1 MAQNPDIR
9 VVVGTNKVETIST
22 IESDLKE
29 VAAQISGGPNKPL
42 VTVGVDV
49 DASRKL
55 FESQLGEITKGVT
68 TGANTQLN
76 VTPNVNIDTNAIL
89 QSLGKVAAAMKNV
102 DTTSSQ
108 TTKKLTDE
116 RRAEIRQMADES
128 VALIQ
133 KISKSYEKL
142 TDLVSNRKIS
152 SKSLQNVLD
161 SLSSAYSGAFS
172 WTGNLNTSEKR
183 YFDAYKKTFNSSSD
197 YTKAIDIINSR
208 NAVYTGEFSA
218 GLMNSLSSV
227 KTTTKTSGLLAGIEP
242 VKYIDGASQAIAK
255 EAEVVTTSNAVLDQ
269 HSSAMESAIQ
279 AEAQKAQQ
287 SQATATAVAAETTA
301 LNNASNAAKQHA
313 KTIQVTTNQNID
325 EFERQVIEMARAN
338 AQISNYKI
346 ESIQAIASTNHETG
360 ESTIAGAYMTY
371 RNPENGMLYGAR
383 YGLMPVDPDDIEG
396 EQQLVLLQESMIE
409 NQKQYNAELE
419 RTNNLRDTSVNKLTK
434 QLNADQLKFLDP
446 NAAKTLAGTS
456 FKDTVQ
462 TDYNNLAERINSLKT
477 FQGTAA
483 QIKAEVNAIVAEM
496 NGFEAKAKSLQQSQ
510 YQATSLASKNLE
522 TNQKIQRERFEKL
535 KQDFENTG
543 IEDAG
548 FSTELSKGIE
558 GLLSQDKGVKKAA
571 DHISLLRAELQR
583 LVSVNKTLTQQTRKG
598 NTFYNNRLQSV
609 ANIKAQV
616 EQSPLLPNG
625 KTRDDAI
632 SYVDDVQKKIET
644 LRTSQDAFSTESKAK
659 VDSLVK
665 SLREYVKELENAA
678 QIKPADAADTIA
690 GYNKKQKEQWAN
702 YNTNKNTDTPW
713 NRDYLTSLNESEN
726 TLANLNQLYNQY
738 QAEQDK
744 SSASARELWSE
755 IQRLNKAYIEQF
767 ESVKQ
772 AEKGTK
778 ADIAAKKQAAN
789 IQKKAASAYNELRT
803 FGRNND
809 RLFGNKDLTDQYN
822 GLADELLALS
832 KNTSATSED
841 FDKLA
846 KSVAEFKA
854 RVTDAG
860 MTGNSFLTKLR
871 SQFEKLGVYFSGAAI
886 WNAINRGTREM
897 ISDVIELDTAM
908 TELKKVTDETAGT
921 YNKFLDNA
929 SVRAKTLGATLTDVV
944 TATADFARL
953 GYSMDDAAN
962 LADAAIIYKNVG
974 DGIEDISDAS
984 SSIISTMKAF
994 GIAAGDAMSI
1004 VDKFNEVA
1012 NRFSITAS
1020 GLGEALVRSASSL
1033 SAAGNTLDESIG
1045 LIVAANNVLQDP
1057 ETVGTSLRTIAMR
1070 LRNTAGE
1077 LETLGED
1084 ADGAAESVTKL
1095 QTQLLNLTGGKVDI
1109 MANADTFKSTY
1120 AIMQE
1125 LAGVWNEISD
1135 KAKADI
1141 TRLVA
1146 GTRQGNAL
1154 NAILTNMAEGSKATS
1169 TALNSLGSA
1178 TAENE
1183 KYLNSI
1189 KGRMAELSAEFET
1202 LSKNTV
1208 DSDLIKWFVDAGT
1221 SILEFAN
1228 DAGGL
1233 IPILTTIA
1241 TIIGVKNAGN
1251 IVSGAEGLI
1260 NTLSNAADKILGL
1273 GDATKSTGNGL
1284 IDFGNI
1290 LFKTEGNLGAWA
1302 LGVGAATAIIGGLC
1316 IYLEN
1321 EARLERERRKAALEN
1336 ISTFEQL
1343 KDSTDSYRERIAD
1356 LTAQLENEN
1365 ISQEDAYNARKQ
1377 LLEIQKQIIDGYGKE
1392 AGAIDLVTKA
1402 SNDSKQ
1408 AMLDAA
1414 LVKAATQLQAENAD
1428 QVSEARKNLLTKG
1441 TSTVELKNS
1450 MPFEQLKNIISKYG
1464 DNIYWQGSYWNI
1476 LGTQDQR
1483 INILTDLSNEL
1494 AQYGDA
1500 FQNEREQI
1508 SKLIKDIKT
1517 DDYSDYKDI
1526 IESDIINVKAILDDG
1541 YKRLYNGINDTIAQY
1556 EEAIARNDKE
1566 GVASALTSLLDLR
1579 DTIQYVADDN
1589 LDAQYFQ
1596 DLIEPFTAAINSNEF
1611 DKALKEPTSKVREKI
1626 ADAFNLIAVDK
1637 GTIDDVD
1644 LRGLI
1649 STYGNVNDIQTIS
1662 SAGVKTLIDLCDE
1675 YSITVDDLVES
1686 LTDLGLIEENVQAK
1700 EDAAAIA
1707 QQKRTDAINT
1717 AIDNYNSKIA
1727 EANKLFAESSL
1738 NPDGTVSTGYYDSL
1752 VESGS
1757 DLLDVLTRAYD
1768 ELGNFKG
1775 WQIDS
1780 SAMDKYISD
1789 LTDAAASTLKA
1800 NDALS
1805 EQYAQLVQYVGASGY
1820 ATTRI
1825 AELADK
1831 QETLGEAYKKSTQDE
1846 QFTLAEMQKLK
1857 NEFPQLSFAIDETT
1871 GMYKLNGDSALA
1883 LVDKNFELI
1892 KSLSE
1897 LKLAYVNLANEQK
1910 MQDYNGWGKEQTKQ
1924 VMKSITKFI
1933 DDNNIQSLSE
1943 YAWLVGKESGRLD
1956 NEAYNQFIEGYINAR
1971 NEIDA
1976 AQAEYDT
1983 LKEMTPLRWQKEAAE
1998 AAAKNSESQFE
2009 KLKKQLDLEKS
2020 AFENGITLDPQFIQ
2034 FNLTT
2039 MSDYYNKLAKIA
2051 KDGYAAQELDAVE
2064 YQNYLI
2070 EVAQGLGQVDTYST
2084 RTAQLD
2090 LEKEALD
2097 AKFTLDEEY
2106 RKYDIASEK
2115 DYWETKL
2122 QLAKD
2127 AYARGEIDA
2136 NEYQKTV
2143 IAAYTGAREA
2153 DDKEYSDQLT
2163 ALNNEKKKIEAGMA
2177 WDTSVLTDL
2186 SDYYDKFAQI
2196 NEDRF
2201 EKNLITASEYVDSLI
2216 EIFKGRN
2223 DLLNKTI
2230 SDFEHD
2236 IYLTQ
2241 QDTTQNGGNAPG
2253 LKQRN
2258 NAKLLST
2265 YETLQTIVHQAAEEY
2280 RASMSGVMSEIEI
2293 EHSEYIVNL
2302 QKQWWSYQDSINQIN
2317 EEIFTDSLDAYNDY
2331 IKRRNKFAMWG
2342 SDNELAA
2349 YRRAMRSLKQ
2359 SYDNDLID
2367 YKRYLTEKLNL
2378 LESMYDAEQD
2388 RQQAYV
2394 NAVVDQ
2400 LETEKEALEKQLE
2413 LYEEQRDNY
2422 DTTVSTVVSVI
2433 DERIKALQEENDE
2446 LDKQVQLQKALEEL
2460 ELARTQQNKHIYVE
2474 GAGFQ
2479 WMADEKAIKDAQEA
2493 YDELRKQT
2501 EFNDEI
2507 DALEKLK
2514 EAWQNTVDSYEK
2526 ARDEEIAARI
2536 LGNDWR
2542 EMLNQQMV
2550 EVEKGGSDSLIYIKT
2565 LENTKLADFAKQY
2578 SDIRDQLDE
2587 KVEGSTAFQIKQTE
2601 DMITEW
2607 NKALDSI
2614 NKNYEQYEGLLD
2626 YVKEFEGANYEERKA
2641 MLKSFVDD
2649 SVSRLNELRNA
2660 VEEADRALSAFNDGG
2675 YGVGQTD
2682 LVSRMKANSAE
2693 WYTADDTRRKEL
2705 EAENKAIGNVLGWT
2719 RDDASGVWYDENG
2732 DRAYNLGLDNQ
2743 KTQQTEADDPL
2754 LVNAMKANSA
2764 EWHTASP
2771 ERRKQLEAENES
2783 IGEAL
2788 GWVKDPETGVWY
2800 KKNGVRAYGHGG
2812 VVDTTGLALL
2822 HGKPT
2827 QAETVFNASDS
2838 AKLYEYVHSVPS
2850 LVQDL
2855 ISRLNMNPNIKKSGD
2870 SESSV
2875 TIKEIHLHDVQNV
2888 DGLADAIV
2896 RTLPMKLNQK
2906 LNKNR

>member
-1 MAQNPDIR
+1 
-9 VVVGTNKVETIST
+9 
-22 IESDLKE
+22 
-29 VAAQISGGPNKPL
+29 
-42 VTVGVDV
+42 
-49 DASRKL
+49 
-55 FESQLGEITKGVT
+55 
-68 TGANTQLN
+68 
-76 VTPNVNIDTNAIL
+76 
-89 QSLGKVAAAMKNV
+89 
-102 DTTSSQ
+102 
-108 TTKKLTDE
+108 
-116 RRAEIRQMADES
+116 
-128 VALIQ
+128 
-133 KISKSYEKL
+133 
-142 TDLVSNRKIS
+142 
-152 SKSLQNVLD
+152 
-161 SLSSAYSGAFS
+161 
-172 WTGNLNTSEKR
+172 
-183 YFDAYKKTFNSSSD
+183 
-197 YTKAIDIINSR
+197 
-208 NAVYTGEFSA
+208 
-218 GLMNSLSSV
+218 
-227 KTTTKTSGLLAGIEP
+227 
-242 VKYIDGASQAIAK
+242 
-255 EAEVVTTSNAVLDQ
+255 
-269 HSSAMESAIQ
+269 
-279 AEAQKAQQ
+279 
-287 SQATATAVAAETTA
+287 
-301 LNNASNAAKQHA
+301 
-313 KTIQVTTNQNID
+313 
-325 EFERQVIEMARAN
+325 
-338 AQISNYKI
+338 
-346 ESIQAIASTNHETG
+346 
-360 ESTIAGAYMTY
+360 
-371 RNPENGMLYGAR
+371 
-383 YGLMPVDPDDIEG
+383 
-396 EQQLVLLQESMIE
+396 
-409 NQKQYNAELE
+409 
-419 RTNNLRDTSVNKLTK
+419 
-434 QLNADQLKFLDP
+434 
-446 NAAKTLAGTS
+446 
-456 FKDTVQ
+456 
-462 TDYNNLAERINSLKT
+462 
-477 FQGTAA
+477 
-483 QIKAEVNAIVAEM
+483 
-496 NGFEAKAKSLQQSQ
+496 
-510 YQATSLASKNLE
+510 
-522 TNQKIQRERFEKL
+522 
-535 KQDFENTG
+535 
-543 IEDAG
+543 
-548 FSTELSKGIE
+548 
-558 GLLSQDKGVKKAA
+558 
-571 DHISLLRAELQR
+571 
-583 LVSVNKTLTQQTRKG
+583 
-598 NTFYNNRLQSV
+598 
-609 ANIKAQV
+609 
-616 EQSPLLPNG
+616 
-625 KTRDDAI
+625 
-632 SYVDDVQKKIET
+632 
-644 LRTSQDAFSTESKAK
+644 
-659 VDSLVK
+659 
-665 SLREYVKELENAA
+665 
-678 QIKPADAADTIA
+678 
-690 GYNKKQKEQWAN
+690 
-702 YNTNKNTDTPW
+702 
-713 NRDYLTSLNESEN
+713 
-726 TLANLNQLYNQY
+726 
-738 QAEQDK
+738 
-744 SSASARELWSE
+744 
-755 IQRLNKAYIEQF
+755 
-767 ESVKQ
+767 
-772 AEKGTK
+772 
-778 ADIAAKKQAAN
+778 
-789 IQKKAASAYNELRT
+789 
-803 FGRNND
+803 
-809 RLFGNKDLTDQYN
+809 
-822 GLADELLALS
+822 
-832 KNTSATSED
+832 
-841 FDKLA
+841 
-846 KSVAEFKA
+846 
-854 RVTDAG
+854 
-860 MTGNSFLTKLR
+860 
-871 SQFEKLGVYFSGAAI
+871 
-886 WNAINRGTREM
+886 
-897 ISDVIELDTAM
+897 
-908 TELKKVTDETAGT
+908 
-921 YNKFLDNA
+921 
-929 SVRAKTLGATLTDVV
+929 
-944 TATADFARL
+944 
-953 GYSMDDAAN
+953 
-962 LADAAIIYKNVG
+962 
-974 DGIEDISDAS
+974 
-984 SSIISTMKAF
+984 
-994 GIAAGDAMSI
+994 
-1004 VDKFNEVA
+1004 
-1012 NRFSITAS
+1012 
-1020 GLGEALVRSASSL
+1020 
-1033 SAAGNTLDESIG
+1033 
-1045 LIVAANNVLQDP
+1045 
-1057 ETVGTSLRTIAMR
+1057 MR

-1189 KGRMAELSAEFET
+1189 KGRLAELSAEFET

-1208 DSDLIKWFVDAGT
+1208 DSGIIKWLIDLGITAV
-1221 SILEFAN
+1221 SSAN
-1228 DAGGL
+1228 DIGGL
-1233 IPILTTIA
+1233 IPILT
-1241 TIIGVKNAGN
+1241 IITTALLAFNSGKIIKGVQ
-1251 IVSGAEGLI
+1251 
-1260 NTLSNAADKILGL
+1260 GL
-1273 GDATKSTGNGL
+1273 GNALVNLATQFLTVGRNAKSTGNIIL
-1284 IDFGNI
+1284 DIFNK
-1290 LFKTEGNLGAWA
+1290 LFKTQGKMGA
-1302 LGVGAATAIIGGLC
+1302 LAAGLSLVSVAIGGLC
-1316 IYLEN
+1316 LYHEN
-1321 EARLERERRKAALEN
+1321 MVQAEQESRKSAVEN
-1336 ISTFEQL
+1336 IRTFEEL
-1343 KDSTDSYRERIAD
+1343 RESTDTYRKQISA
-1356 LTAQLENEN
+1356 LTSQLEDEN

-1377 LLEIQKQIIDGYGKE
+1377 LLEIQKQLIEGYGKE
-1392 AGAIDLVTKA
+1392 AGAIDLVTQR
-1402 SNDSKQ
+1402 SITQKQ
-1408 AMLDAA
+1408 AMLDSA
-1414 LVKAATQLQAENAD
+1414 LYNKAIQFQAENAD
-1428 QVSEARKNLLTKG
+1428 QVTKAREYLNKSG
-1441 TSTVELKNS
+1441 TTQVSWQMSDTLVNTNKIL
-1450 MPFEQLKNIISKYG
+1450 SKYG
-1464 DNIYWQGSYWNI
+1464 TLINQDGGYYWNI
-1476 LGTQDQR
+1476 NGTVDQR
-1483 INILTDLSNEL
+1483 IKTLTDLSTEL
-1494 AQYGDA
+1494 ASYGSMYQA
-1500 FQNEREQI
+1500 ERDQI
-1508 SKLIKDIKT
+1508 AKLLRKIKT
-1517 DDYSDYKDI
+1517 DDYSDYTALV
-1526 IESDIINVKAILDDG
+1526 ESDIVNVKAIIDDG

-1556 EEAIARNDKE
+1556 EEAIARNDKN
-1566 GVASALTSLLDLR
+1566 GIASALTKLFDLR
-1579 DTIQYVADDN
+1579 GQIDDIADDN
-1589 LDAQYFQ
+1589 LDANYFKS
-1596 DLIEPFTAAINSNEF
+1596 LIDPYSKAINSNRF
-1611 DKALKEPTSKVREKI
+1611 DEALKDPTSKARKKI
-1626 ADAFNLIAVDK
+1626 SDAFADIMLDRESM
-1637 GTIDDVD
+1637 DDVD

-1649 STYGNVNDIQTIS
+1649 STYGNVNDSQT
-1662 SAGVKTLIDLCDE
+1662 ATADGVKTLINLCSE

-1686 LTDLGLIEENVQAK
+1686 LTDLGLVEENVQAK

-1707 QQKRTDAINT
+1707 QQKRTDAINN
-1717 AIDNYNSKIA
+1717 AIDTYNSKIS

-1789 LTDAAASTLKA
+1789 LTDTAASTLKA

-1805 EQYAQLVQYVGASGY
+1805 EQYAQLVQYVGASGH

-1857 NEFPQLSFAIDETT
+1857 NEFPELSFAIDETT

-1897 LKLAYVNLANEQK
+1897 LKLAYVNLSNEQK

-1943 YAWLVGKESGRLD
+1943 YARLVGKESGRLD
-1956 NEAYNQFIEGYINAR
+1956 NEAYNQFIEGYIDAR

-1983 LKEMTPLRWQKEAAE
+1983 LKEITPLRWQKEAAE

-2020 AFENGITLDPQFIQ
+2020 AFENGITLDPQFVQ

-2064 YQNYLI
+2064 FQNYII
-2070 EVAQGLGQVDTYST
+2070 ESMQGLGQIDTYST

-2106 RKYDIASEK
+2106 RKYDISSEK
-2115 DYWETKL
+2115 EYWETKL

-2143 IAAYTGAREA
+2143 IAAYIGAREA

-2163 ALNNEKKKIEAGMA
+2163 ALNNEKKKYDAGLA
-2177 WDTSVLTDL
+2177 WDTSVFTDL
-2186 SDYYDKFAQI
+2186 SDYYDKFEQI
-2196 NEDRF
+2196 NEERYK
-2201 EKNLITASEYVDSLI
+2201 KNLINTEEYVDGLI

-2236 IYLTQ
+2236 IYLIQ
-2241 QDTTQNGGNAPG
+2241 QDNEQNAGNVPG
-2253 LKQRN
+2253 LKQKN

-2265 YETLQTIVHQAAEEY
+2265 YETLQAIVHNAANAFRE
-2280 RASMSGVMSEIEI
+2280 RMTDVMSPEDIENSDI
-2293 EHSEYIVNL
+2293 IKNY
-2302 QKQWWSYQDSINQIN
+2302 QKLWWGYQDNINQIN

-2446 LDKQVQLQKALEEL
+2446 LDKQVKLQKALEEL
-2460 ELARTQQNKHIYVE
+2460 ELARTQRNKRVYVE
-2474 GAGFQ
+2474 GVGFQ
-2479 WMADEKAIKDAQEA
+2479 WMADEQAIKDAQEA
-2493 YDELRKQT
+2493 YDELKKQN
-2501 EFNDEI
+2501 EFDDEI

-2526 ARDEEIAARI
+2526 ARNEEIVARI

-2542 EMLNQQMV
+2542 EMLNQQML
-2550 EVEKGGSDSLIYIKT
+2550 EVEKGGSDSLIYIKN

-2649 SVSRLNELRNA
+2649 SVSRLNELRSA
-2660 VEEADRALSAFNDGG
+2660 IEEADRALSAFNDGG

-2682 LVSRMKANSAE
+2682 LISRMKANSAE
-2693 WYTADDTRRKEL
+2693 WYTADDARRKEL
-2705 EAENKAIGNVLGWT
+2705 EAENKAIGNALGWT
-2719 RDDASGVWYDENG
+2719 REDASGIWYDENG
-2732 DRAYNLGLDNQ
+2732 NRAYDLGINN
-2743 KTQQTEADDPL
+2743 TQSNNTDDPL

-2855 ISRLNMNPNIKKSGD
+2855 ISRLNMNPNIKKSGG

-2896 RTLPMKLNQK
+2896 RTLPMKLNQRM
-2906 LNKNR
+2906 NRNR